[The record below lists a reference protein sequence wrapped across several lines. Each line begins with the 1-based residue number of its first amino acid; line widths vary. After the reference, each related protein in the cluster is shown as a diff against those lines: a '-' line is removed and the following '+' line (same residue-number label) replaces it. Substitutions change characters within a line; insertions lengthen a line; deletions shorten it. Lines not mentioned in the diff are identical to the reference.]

1 MYYISYLMT
10 VFFLLTPPQPMQSS
24 IIRPFNILA
33 LLASLKTIQRGIFN
47 YMHPYI
53 YIPVYLQDLSK
64 QSASLLNL
72 LCKNGQEKQNIHCTL
87 SLNKWLWEGLIPI
100 DGNHC
105 SFFLQWNFILKD
117 LNTWIICGT
126 EDSSCLV
133 VMKVY

>member
-1 MYYISYLMT
+1 MFYISFLNT
-10 VFFLLTPPQPMQSS
+10 IFFLLPPP
-24 IIRPFNILA
+24 PPHAILNPQA
-33 LLASLKTIQRGIFN
+33 FEYLGTACFAENNTERYSIFN
-47 YMHPYI
+47 YMHSYLH
-53 YIPVYLQDLSK
+53 IPVNLQDLSK

-87 SLNKWLWEGLIPI
+87 SLNKWLWEGLIPG

-105 SFFLQWNFILKD
+105 LFFLQWNFI

-133 VMKVY
+133 VMKVF

>member
-1 MYYISYLMT
+1 MYYISFMIT
-10 VFFLLTPPQPMQSS
+10 VYFLLIPPPMQSS
-24 IIRPFNILA
+24 ILRPLNILA

-47 YMHPYI
+47 YMHSYLH
-53 YIPVYLQDLSK
+53 IPLYLQDLSK

-87 SLNKWLWEGLIPI
+87 TLQKWLWEGLIPV

-105 SFFLQWNFILKD
+105 LFFFLQWNFILKD

-126 EDSSCLV
+126 EDSNRLV